1 MAKPK
6 PTVLFIV
13 EGGSDETA
21 LKRILKKLYK
31 KKEIN
36 FEVTDG
42 DITSDESV
50 NVQNVEEKIFKIDTR
65 EYVGMLKELT
75 EEGKE
80 VSMLVFGSSMAPF
93 LIHARDMIY
102 FKKPDRELQKGDIV
116 FFRRK
121 SGQFVMHRIWKIR
134 PEGYYIVGDAQTQI
148 EGPVKREQ
156 IFALITKVRRKEK
169 WLEPGD
175 FWWEFFEHVWLH
187 MIPLRRGIMWCYA
200 KVIK

>member
-1 MAKPK
+1 
-6 PTVLFIV
+6 
-13 EGGSDETA
+13 
-21 LKRILKKLYK
+21 
-31 KKEIN
+31 
-36 FEVTDG
+36 
-42 DITSDESV
+42 
-50 NVQNVEEKIFKIDTR
+50 
-65 EYVGMLKELT
+65 
-75 EEGKE
+75 
-80 VSMLVFGSSMAPF
+80 
-93 LIHARDMIY
+93 MIY

-175 FWWEFFEHVWLH
+175 YVVLCEGDTVTRLH
-187 MIPLRRGIMWCYA
+187 TDGGNAMMEQ
-200 KVIK
+200 